1 LENNMDHFD
10 TAIVGARELSD
21 DELMLIQ
28 GGNIFGDAWNWVKGA
43 ASDVG
48 HAVGSAATATWNAV
62 TSPGVQKGLKTVG
75 TILGIVGG
83 AIALFAGGHS
93 STQQK
98 SSSSV

>member
-1 LENNMDHFD
+1 MNDFD

-28 GGNIFGDAWNWVKGA
+28 GGNIFGDAWNWAKGA

-48 HAVGSAATATWNAV
+48 HAVASAATSTWNAIS
-62 TSPGVQKGLKTVG
+62 SPGAQKAYKTIG
-75 TILGIVGG
+75 TILGVVGG
-83 AIALFAGGHS
+83 AIALFGGGHS
-93 STQQK
+93 NNSQK

>member
-1 LENNMDHFD
+1 MNDNFD

-28 GGNIFGDAWNWVKGA
+28 GGNIFGDAWSWVKGA

-48 HAVGSAATATWNAV
+48 HAVGSAATATWNAIS
-62 TSPGVQKGLKTVG
+62 SPGVQKGLKTVG

-83 AIALFAGGHS
+83 AIALIGGGHGS
-93 STQQK
+93 SQQK
-98 SSSSV
+98 NPSSV